1 MGGSDRFVVG
11 FQHRSD
17 AERYWR
23 ELRERLRSFALELH
37 PEKTRLI
44 EFGLYAAE
52 RRRERGQGRPETF
65 NFLGLTHICARTR
78 TGRFLLKRRTMRQR
92 MRDKLREVK
101 TELQRRRHLPLPAQ
115 GQWLGS
121 VVRGYF
127 AYHAQ
132 VTRHWLHALRRRSQR
147 DRMTWERMRVL
158 SERWLPVPRILHP
171 WPIERFR
178 VRTQGK
184 SPVR

>member
-1 MGGSDRFVVG
+1 
-11 FQHRSD
+11 
-17 AERYWR
+17 
-23 ELRERLRSFALELH
+23 
-37 PEKTRLI
+37 
-44 EFGLYAAE
+44 
-52 RRRERGQGRPETF
+52 
-65 NFLGLTHICARTR
+65 
-78 TGRFLLKRRTMRQR
+78 

-127 AYHAQ
+127 AYHAVPSNVHTLQAFRTQ
-132 VTRHWLHALRRRSQR
+132 VTRHWLYALRRRSQR
-147 DRMTWERMRVL
+147 DGMTWERMREL
-158 SERWLPVPRILHP
+158 SGRWLPMPRILHP
-171 WPIERFR
+171 WPIESFR